1 VLGPK
6 RFSALAD
13 GTTLRTENLC
23 RVYRTGRETVKA
35 LDDVSLRFYKGE
47 IVSIYGASGSG
58 KTTLLSILGGL
69 DRPTSG
75 RVFIEGIEVSSLDE
89 RQLSAIRRRR
99 VGFVFQNY
107 NLVNELTV
115 LENVEL
121 PLLFDGRPQQ
131 ETEDRATKLLE
142 QVNLDDKTKRR
153 PYELSAG
160 EQQRVATARALANEP
175 AVVLMDEP
183 TGNLDR
189 ENSSAVIALVRRL
202 NQERGTTFVIA
213 THDLEIAEHCS
224 SEVLLKDGQI
234 CQASDKK

>member
-1 VLGPK
+1 
-6 RFSALAD
+6 LAED
-13 GTTLRTENLC
+13 AILRTEHLC
-23 RVYRTGRETVKA
+23 RVYQTEQETVKA
-35 LDDVSLRFYKGE
+35 LDDVSLQFYKGE
-47 IVSIYGASGSG
+47 IVSIYGPSGSG

-75 RVFIEGIEVSSLDE
+75 RVFIEGIEISSLDE
-89 RQLSAIRRRR
+89 KQLSALRRRR

-131 ETEDRATKLLE
+131 ETEGRASKLLE
-142 QVNLDDKTKRR
+142 QVNLDHKKNRK

-189 ENSSAVIALVRRL
+189 ENSSAVVALVRQL
-202 NQERGTTFVIA
+202 NHERGTTFVIA
-213 THDLEIAEHCS
+213 THDPEIAEYCS
-224 SEVLLKDGQI
+224 SGVLLKDGQI
-234 CQASDKK
+234 HQASDKI

>member
-1 VLGPK
+1 M
-6 RFSALAD
+6 
-13 GTTLRTENLC
+13 RTENLC
-23 RVYRTGRETVKA
+23 RFYQAGQETVRA
-35 LDDVSLRFYKGE
+35 LDGVSLRFKKRE
-47 IVSIYGASGSG
+47 VVSVYGPSGSG

-69 DRPTSG
+69 DKPTSG
-75 RVFIEGIEVSSLDE
+75 RVFLEGIEVSSLGE
-89 RQLSAIRRRR
+89 KQLSAIRRRR

-121 PLLFDGRPQQ
+121 PLLFDGRPRR
-131 ETEDRATKLLE
+131 ETGDRATKLLE
-142 QVNLDDKTKRR
+142 HVNLAGQINRR

-175 AVVLMDEP
+175 PVVLMDEP

-189 ENSSAVIALVRRL
+189 ENSSAMMNLVNEL

-213 THDLEIAEHCS
+213 THSSEIAEHCS
-224 SEVLLKDGQI
+224 SRVFLKAGRI
-234 CQASDKK
+234 GPET

>member
-1 VLGPK
+1 MLGPK

-13 GTTLRTENLC
+13 GTTLRTEKLC

>member
-189 ENSSAVIALVRRL
+189 ENSSAVMTLR
-202 NQERGTTFVIA
+202 
-213 THDLEIAEHCS
+213 
-224 SEVLLKDGQI
+224 
-234 CQASDKK
+234 

>member
-1 VLGPK
+1 MLGPK